1 MYGTTWRRL
10 KIYSPTGLCQQNP
23 DGTMSNSGGSQPGMK
38 PSSRRLAWTPETI
51 AEAEIGIE
59 AAAEGEEAE
68 TEVPMAP
75 EIGVVV

>member
-1 MYGTTWRRL
+1 MYGITWRRL
-10 KIYSPTGLCQQNP
+10 KTSSQIGLFPQKP
-23 DGTMSNSGGSQPGMK
+23 DGPTSNSGESQPGLN
-38 PSSRRLAWTPETI
+38 PLSRRLAWTPETI

-68 TEVPMAP
+68 IEVPTTL

>member
-1 MYGTTWRRL
+1 
-10 KIYSPTGLCQQNP
+10 
-23 DGTMSNSGGSQPGMK
+23 MK

>member
-10 KIYSPTGLCQQNP
+10 KIYSPTGLCPQNP
-23 DGTMSNSGGSQPGMK
+23 DGTMSNSGRSQPGLN

-51 AEAEIGIE
+51 VETEIGIE
-59 AAAEGEEAE
+59 AVAEEEEAE
-68 TEVPMAP
+68 TEVPMAL

>member
-1 MYGTTWRRL
+1 MYGITSRRL
-10 KIYSPTGLCQQNP
+10 KTSSQIGPCPQNP
-23 DGTMSNSGGSQPGMK
+23 DGPTSNSGESQPRLN
-38 PSSRRLAWTPETI
+38 PLSRRLAWTSEII

-68 TEVPMAP
+68 TEVPTAL